1 MNSVVVIFFL
11 LLLGGVFLS
20 YRWGGG
26 AFSVSFLVML
36 YMGFLYL
43 GALHFYF
50 KEGHYT
56 FIFVFVMVCFYLL
69 GMLIASKAIPFKRNF
84 HPNEPLKLHSPLHTS
99 VLKIS
104 LSIVFILA
112 LVVAFYR
119 VKVFG
124 IPLLAQTWYTIGI
137 RSTTGIVNR
146 LMYNV
151 GVVSLVI
158 IALITYALYKSER
171 EKFFLFMSLMSF
183 ICYEGFEILQGGKS
197 AAIMPLVLIGMTIF
211 YANRKTPKKFMIA
224 FGVIVLVLILFI
236 GVFWAGIPSLYRI
249 VELYYERLTN
259 RAILHLDYLLYNWA
273 PDHHYQFGRTI
284 ILEVKRIIAQVTST
298 PKEPLFNEIIGN
310 LKQGYPTNLVTG
322 LSPEIS
328 IFGMGFA
335 NFGIVGAILTAV
347 IFGFVVQWLNLWLL
361 SRGAADVFSF
371 IVCVYF
377 MFKLL
382 GLARGGNILIS
393 FEKFLFEVT
402 PVFTF
407 ILFSYMYLALL
418 WPSTLIWRKLSYGA

>member
-1 MNSVVVIFFL
+1 
-11 LLLGGVFLS
+11 
-20 YRWGGG
+20 
-26 AFSVSFLVML
+26 
-36 YMGFLYL
+36 
-43 GALHFYF
+43 
-50 KEGHYT
+50 
-56 FIFVFVMVCFYLL
+56 
-69 GMLIASKAIPFKRNF
+69 
-84 HPNEPLKLHSPLHTS
+84 
-99 VLKIS
+99 
-104 LSIVFILA
+104 
-112 LVVAFYR
+112 
-119 VKVFG
+119 
-124 IPLLAQTWYTIGI
+124 
-137 RSTTGIVNR
+137 
-146 LMYNV
+146 
-151 GVVSLVI
+151 
-158 IALITYALYKSER
+158 
-171 EKFFLFMSLMSF
+171 
-183 ICYEGFEILQGGKS
+183 
-197 AAIMPLVLIGMTIF
+197 
-211 YANRKTPKKFMIA
+211 
-224 FGVIVLVLILFI
+224 
-236 GVFWAGIPSLYRI
+236 
-249 VELYYERLTN
+249 
-259 RAILHLDYLLYNWA
+259 
-273 PDHHYQFGRTI
+273 
-284 ILEVKRIIAQVTST
+284 VTST

-361 SRGAADVFSF
+361 SRRAADVFSF